1 MHIKSVP
8 MCTCVRMY
16 QDNELTFEGV
26 GSSNNYA
33 YIVTDE
39 STKEGVI
46 IDPANPEEY
55 V

>member
-1 MHIKSVP
+1 M
-8 MCTCVRMY
+8 
-16 QDNELTFEGV
+16 LAGV

-39 STKEGVI
+39 ETKEGVI

-55 V
+55 CCLKKFK